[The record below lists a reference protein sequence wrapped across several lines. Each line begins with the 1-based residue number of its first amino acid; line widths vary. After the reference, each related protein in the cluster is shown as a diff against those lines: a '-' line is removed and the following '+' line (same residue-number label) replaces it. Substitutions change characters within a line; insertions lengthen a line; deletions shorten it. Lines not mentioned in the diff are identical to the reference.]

1 MALIIYFTL
10 ALGEAQ
16 EHSGSGGKMRAGKER
31 RKEMGGRDEEGPER
45 DEGGGGRYDPL
56 SWVY

>member
-1 MALIIYFTL
+1 MKYLALIIYFTL

-45 DEGGGGRYDPL
+45 DEGGGK
-56 SWVY
+56 V

>member
-1 MALIIYFTL
+1 
-10 ALGEAQ
+10 
-16 EHSGSGGKMRAGKER
+16 MRAGKER

-45 DEGGGGRYDPL
+45 DEGGRYDPL

>member
-1 MALIIYFTL
+1 
-10 ALGEAQ
+10 
-16 EHSGSGGKMRAGKER
+16 MRAGKER

>member
-1 MALIIYFTL
+1 
-10 ALGEAQ
+10 
-16 EHSGSGGKMRAGKER
+16 MRAGKER

-45 DEGGGGRYDPL
+45 DEGGGRYDPL